1 MIDFTFTQGSLALAL
16 YCTLFYAL
24 LIIPNYRTCTD
35 TYSDDVHSNNA
46 RFIFFLGVLVYSV
59 SCSING
65 DFYHYQDIV
74 KNYDFTPGARNHGE
88 VVYKYIIAFVNKN
101 YLLFRII
108 VWGSALVIFWKT
120 LKRFEIDNYKVTFF
134 MVATYILVF
143 SYARSSLAMSLYFFG
158 VSYIIKPNTYFSY
171 IYGLTLILASFFF
184 HHSIIVAIV
193 LTPIIW
199 INLTKEKIIIVTILF
214 SIILF
219 LFPNFIEN
227 TLLKFLL
234 TNNEELYNQLDFYSK
249 REVESINWKG
259 VIYEFSGYATFF
271 FPLCVCVKTIYFN
284 TEKCIEKEY
293 EKIFRIVIGLTMIAM
308 SFLLLDLQGKV
319 FFYRILYMTF
329 IPLSIIVCHLVNNGL
344 IEENLFKKI
353 INVGIFAQMYRLL
366 YSIYLY
372 L

>member
-16 YCTLFYAL
+16 YCMLFYAL

-35 TYSDDVHSNNA
+35 IDFNDGHSNNA
-46 RFIFFLGVLVYSV
+46 RFFFFLGVLVYSV

-101 YLLFRII
+101 YMLFRVI
-108 VWGSALVIFWKT
+108 VWGGALVLFWKT
-120 LKRFEIDNYKVTFF
+120 LKRLEIDNYKVTFF

-171 IYGLTLILASFFF
+171 IYGLTFILASFFF
-184 HHSIIVAIV
+184 HHSIIVAIA
-193 LTPIIW
+193 LTPVIW
-199 INLTKEKIIIVTILF
+199 INLTPKKIIIIAIL
-214 SIILF
+214 SSAILF
-219 LFPNFIEN
+219 LYPDFVEN
-227 TLLKFLL
+227 TLMKFLL
-234 TNNEELYNQLDFYSK
+234 SNNEELYNQIDFYSK

-259 VIYEFSGYATFF
+259 AIYEFSGYATFF
-271 FPLCVCVKTIYFN
+271 FPFFVCVKTIYFN
-284 TEKCIEKEY
+284 NETCIDKKY
-293 EKIFRIVIGLTMIAM
+293 EKLFRIVIGLTMVAM
-308 SFLLLDLQGKV
+308 GFLLLDLQGKV

-329 IPLSIIVCHLVNNGL
+329 IPLSIIVCHLVINGL